1 MKEFITHSPEQ
12 TEEVGKTLAETL
24 KGGETLVLRGNLG
37 AGKTRLTKGIAR
49 GLGVT
54 ELVTSPTFTIQ
65 NVYIG
70 RLKLYHFDMYR
81 ICDPLELEE
90 IGYYE
95 AIGDPSGVC
104 VIEWAENIPDELP
117 RSILLAEISG
127 SGEDR
132 RIEVSEADSRSVDW
146 LLPSCL

>member
-12 TEEVGKTLAETL
+12 TEEVGRALAEKL
-24 KGGETLVLRGNLG
+24 NGGETLVLRGNLG
-37 AGKTRLTKGIAR
+37 SGKTRLTKGIAK
-49 GLGVT
+49 GLGVS

-65 NVYIG
+65 NVYTG

-95 AIGDPSGVC
+95 AIDDPNGVC
-104 VIEWAENIPDELP
+104 VIEWAENIPSELP
-117 RSILLAEISG
+117 RCILLAELSG
-127 SGEDR
+127 EGEDR
-132 RIEVSEADSRSVDW
+132 KIFVSEADSREVDW
-146 LLPSCL
+146 SV